1 MSAERESRIIVL
13 HLTKYG
19 DRSLVVQA
27 LDAERGRTGF
37 FLRGAGKGRGGLN
50 HFHSLGILDIVASSG
65 KGDMEFIREYE
76 NPYRLDAIRTDP
88 YKSAIALFIGEL
100 LYRTLLDGAM
110 DPALF
115 DFLQEQ
121 ITALNTAQGSVAN
134 FHICFLVDFCRALG
148 LQPKDNY
155 SPDTPLFQPFIAE
168 FTAPSTLAETFSDKN
183 SQLLH
188 QLLSLP
194 REAALQIPMNRDQRG
209 DFAQKM
215 VEYLSYHLSQNLN
228 IRSLKVLHDLFS

>member
-1 MSAERESRIIVL
+1 MPADRETRIIVL

-19 DRSLVVQA
+19 DHSLVVQA

-50 HFHSLGILDIVASSG
+50 HFHSLGILDVVAASN
-65 KGDMEFIREYE
+65 KGDLEYIKEFE
-76 NPYRLDAIRTDP
+76 NPHRLEAIRTDP

-100 LYRTLLDGAM
+100 LYRSLLDGAM
-110 DPALF
+110 DSDLF
-115 DFLQEQ
+115 EFLEGQ
-121 ITALNTAQGSVAN
+121 ILALNTEEGSVAN
-134 FHICFLVDFCRALG
+134 FHICFLVDFCRVLG

-155 SPDTPLFQPFIAE
+155 SPATPLFTPYSAE
-168 FTAPSTLAETFSDKN
+168 FTTPDTLAETFTPES
-183 SQLLH
+183 SLLLH
-188 QLLSLP
+188 QLLSIP
-194 REAALQIPMNRDQRG
+194 REEAMQIPLSRDQRG

-215 VEYLSYHLSQNLN
+215 VGYLSYHLSQNLN

>member
-1 MSAERESRIIVL
+1 MAADRETRIIVL

-27 LDAERGRTGF
+27 LDAERGRSGF

-50 HFHSLGILDIVASSG
+50 YFHSLGILDVVLAAG
-65 KGDMEFIREYE
+65 KGELEYIREYE

-100 LYRTLLDGAM
+100 LYRSLLDGAM
-110 DPALF
+110 DPVMF
-115 DFLQEQ
+115 DFLEEQ
-121 ITALNTAQGSVAN
+121 ILSLNNETGSVAN
-134 FHICFLVDFCRALG
+134 FHICFLVNFCRVLG

-155 SPDTPLFQPFIAE
+155 GPATPLFTPYSAE
-168 FTAPSTLAETFSDKN
+168 FTTPDTMAETFTPES
-183 SQLLH
+183 SFLLH
-188 QLLSLP
+188 QILSLP
-194 REAALQIPMNRDQRG
+194 REEAMQIPLSRDQRG

-215 VEYLSYHLSQNLN
+215 VEYLSYHLSQSLN

>member
-1 MSAERESRIIVL
+1 MAADRETRIIVL

-50 HFHSLGILDIVASSG
+50 YFHSLGILDVVATSN
-65 KGDMEFIREYE
+65 KGDLEYIKEFE
-76 NPYRLDAIRTDP
+76 NPHRLDAIRTDP

-100 LYRTLLDGAM
+100 LYRSLLDGAM
-110 DPALF
+110 DPDMF
-115 DFLQEQ
+115 TFLEGQ
-121 ITALNTAQGSVAN
+121 ILSLNNGQGSVAN

-148 LQPKDNY
+148 LQPKDNF
-155 SPDTPLFQPFIAE
+155 SPSTPLFQPFSAE
-168 FTAPSTLAETFSDKN
+168 FAAPGTLAETLSREA
-183 SQLLH
+183 SLLLH

-194 REAALQIPMNRDQRG
+194 REEALRIPLNRDQRG
-209 DFAQKM
+209 YFAQKM
-215 VEYLSYHLSQNLN
+215 VDYLSYHLSQNLN

>member
-1 MSAERESRIIVL
+1 MPADRESRIIVL

-50 HFHSLGILDIVASSG
+50 HFHSLGILDVVAARG
-65 KGDMEFIREYE
+65 KGDLEYIKEYE
-76 NPYRLDAIRTDP
+76 NPHRLDAIRTNP
-88 YKSAIALFIGEL
+88 YKSAVAMFIGEL
-100 LYRTLLDGAM
+100 LYRCLLDGAM
-110 DPALF
+110 DPAMF
-115 DFLQEQ
+115 DFLEGQ
-121 ITALNTAQGSVAN
+121 ILALNATEGSVAN

-148 LQPKDNY
+148 FQPKDNY
-155 SPDTPLFQPFIAE
+155 SPATPLFIPCTAE
-168 FTAPSTLAETFSDKN
+168 FTSTDTLAETFTPEASL
-183 SQLLH
+183 LLH
-188 QLLSLP
+188 QILSLP
-194 REAALQIPMNRDQRG
+194 RAEALQIPLNRDQRG
-209 DFAQKM
+209 YFAQKM

>member
-1 MSAERESRIIVL
+1 MAADRETRIIVL

-37 FLRGAGKGRGGLN
+37 FLRGAGKGHGGLN
-50 HFHSLGILDIVASSG
+50 YFHSLGILDVVAASN
-65 KGDMEFIREYE
+65 KGDLEYIKEFE
-76 NPYRLDAIRTDP
+76 NPHRLDAIRTDP

-100 LYRTLLDGAM
+100 LYRSLLDGAM
-110 DPALF
+110 DSDLF
-115 DFLQEQ
+115 EFLEGQ
-121 ITALNTAQGSVAN
+121 ILSLNSEQGSVAN

-148 LQPKDNY
+148 LQPKDNF
-155 SPDTPLFQPFIAE
+155 SPSTPLFQPFSAE
-168 FTAPSTLAETFSDKN
+168 FTATDTLAETLSPEA
-183 SQLLH
+183 SLLLH

-194 REAALQIPMNRDQRG
+194 REEALRIPLNRDQRG
-209 DFAQKM
+209 DFAKKM

>member
-1 MSAERESRIIVL
+1 MPAERESRIIVL

-50 HFHSLGILDIVASSG
+50 HFHRLGILDVTAASH
-65 KGDMEFIREYE
+65 KGDLEYIKEYE
-76 NPYRLDAIRTDP
+76 NHHRLDAIRTDP

-100 LYRTLLDGAM
+100 LYRSLLDGAM
-110 DPALF
+110 DPAMF
-115 DFLQEQ
+115 EFLEGQ
-121 ITALNTAQGSVAN
+121 ILSLNNEPGSVAN

-155 SPDTPLFQPFIAE
+155 SPSTPLFIPYSAE
-168 FTAPSTLAETFSDKN
+168 FTTPDSLAETFSGEE
-183 SQLLH
+183 SLLLH
-188 QLLSLP
+188 HILSLP
-194 REAALQIPMNRDQRG
+194 REEAMRINLNRDQRG
-209 DFAQKM
+209 AFAQKM
-215 VEYLSYHLSQNLN
+215 VGYLSYHLSQNLN

>member
-1 MSAERESRIIVL
+1 MAADRETRIIVL

-27 LDAERGRTGF
+27 LDAERGRSGF
-37 FLRGAGKGRGGLN
+37 FLRGAGKARGGLN
-50 HFHSLGILDIVASSG
+50 YFHSLGILDVVLSAG
-65 KGDMEFIREYE
+65 KGEMEYIREYE

-100 LYRTLLDGAM
+100 LYRSLLDGAM
-110 DPALF
+110 DPVMF
-115 DFLQEQ
+115 DFLEEQ
-121 ITALNTAQGSVAN
+121 ILSLNNETGSVAN

-155 SPDTPLFQPFIAE
+155 SPATPLFTPYSAE
-168 FTAPSTLAETFSDKN
+168 FTTPNTLAETFTTEASF
-183 SQLLH
+183 LLH
-188 QLLSLP
+188 QILSLP
-194 REAALQIPMNRDQRG
+194 REEAMQIPLSRDQRG

>member
-1 MSAERESRIIVL
+1 MPAERETRIIVL

-19 DRSLVVQA
+19 DHSLVVQA
-27 LDAERGRTGF
+27 LDAERGRCGF

-50 HFHSLGILDIVASSG
+50 HFHSLGILDTVASTR
-65 KGDMEFIREYE
+65 KGDLEYIKEYE
-76 NPYRLDAIRTDP
+76 NPYRLDALRTDP
-88 YKSAIALFIGEL
+88 YKSSIALFVGEL

-110 DPALF
+110 DPAMF
-115 DFLQEQ
+115 DFLEGQ
-121 ITALNTAQGSVAN
+121 ILALNAEEGSVAN

-155 SPDTPLFQPFIAE
+155 STATPLFQPFMAE
-168 FTAPSTLAETFSDKN
+168 FTSAGTLAETFSEQN

-188 QLLSLP
+188 QILTLP
-194 REAALQIPMNRDQRG
+194 REEAMHIPLSRDQRG
-209 DFAQKM
+209 VFAQKM

-228 IRSLKVLHDLFS
+228 IRSLKVLHDLFC